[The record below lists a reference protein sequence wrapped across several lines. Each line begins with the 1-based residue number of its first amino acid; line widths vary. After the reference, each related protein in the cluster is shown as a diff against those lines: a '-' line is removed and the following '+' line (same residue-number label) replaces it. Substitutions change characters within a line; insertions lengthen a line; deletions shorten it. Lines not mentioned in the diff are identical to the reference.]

1 MRGLNA
7 RFDKVAARSHLPAGP
22 DTSKCPSRQTS
33 PMTFGALTPYWVI
46 VGDNDPGLDADAART
61 FVAWHPNAELQ
72 VIPSC
77 GHYPMQECPPY
88 FATVIERFL
97 KLNAI

>member
-1 MRGLNA
+1 M
-7 RFDKVAARSHLPAGP
+7 
-22 DTSKCPSRQTS
+22 
-33 PMTFGALTPYWVI
+33 
-46 VGDNDPGLDADAART
+46 DADAART